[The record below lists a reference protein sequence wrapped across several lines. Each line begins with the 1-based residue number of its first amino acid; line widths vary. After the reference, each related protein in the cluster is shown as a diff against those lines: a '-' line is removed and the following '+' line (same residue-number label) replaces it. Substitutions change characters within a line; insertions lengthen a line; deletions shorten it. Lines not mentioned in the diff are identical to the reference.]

1 MNQGERVSF
10 IGQIAQT
17 LQSMLTEESLFI
29 GIGLSLFLVILG
41 MNTVCG
47 VMSKT
52 GKPKNVKMDDLIDN
66 QQK

>member
-1 MNQGERVSF
+1 
-10 IGQIAQT
+10 
-17 LQSMLTEESLFI
+17 MLTEESLFI

-52 GKPKNVKMDDLIDN
+52 GKPKNVKMEDLIDN